1 MKFTLSKAI
10 QSQVDVDFLEK
21 ITEGGGTIIIDPRA
35 LKKGTRTNSCQE
47 QMEKDKCCQSSWKT
61 GRSEGDWWP

>member
-47 QMEKDKCCQSSWKT
+47 QLEKDKCCQSS
-61 GRSEGDWWP
+61 